1 MGGAD
6 FSGVPPLRVAAD
18 KEAMIPLGEATEEDG
33 RSLGLAGEENVG
45 KEGRSPSSLCSEL

>member
-6 FSGVPPLRVAAD
+6 FSGVPLRVAAD
-18 KEAMIPLGEATEEDG
+18 KEAMIPLGEATVEDG